1 MLLYAGGYLTFYTPD
16 QIPEVERVLP
26 GPVALRDLLTEIGI
40 PAAEVQLVILNG
52 EIVDLNG
59 IQVQNLDVV
68 KIFPG
73 VDGG

>member
-1 MLLYAGGYLTFYTPD
+1 MILYAGGYLAFYTPD
-16 QIPEVERVLP
+16 QNPEMACVLADQVP
-26 GPVALRDLLTEIGI
+26 LRDLLSEIGI

-52 EIVDLNG
+52 AIVDLE
-59 IQVQNLDVV
+59 QTYVQNQDVV

>member
-1 MLLYAGGYLTFYTPD
+1 MILYAGGYLTFFTPD
-16 QIPEVERVLP
+16 QKPEVERVLTSP
-26 GPVALRDLLTEIGI
+26 IELRALLEEIGI

-59 IQVQNLDVV
+59 TQVQNQDVA

>member
-16 QIPEVERVLP
+16 QKPEVECVLP
-26 GPVALRDLLTEIGI
+26 GTVALRDLLTEIGI

-59 IQVQNLDVV
+59 IQVQNQDVV

>member
-1 MLLYAGGYLTFYTPD
+1 MLLYVGGYLTFYTPD
-16 QIPEVERVLP
+16 QKPEVERVLP
-26 GPVALRDLLTEIGI
+26 GPVALRELLTEIGI
-40 PAAEVQLVILNG
+40 PIAEVQLVILNG

-59 IQVQNLDVV
+59 TQVQNQDVV

>member
-1 MLLYAGGYLTFYTPD
+1 MILYAGGYLTFYTPD
-16 QIPEVERVLP
+16 QKPELELDLTH
-26 GPVALRDLLTEIGI
+26 PVALRDLLSEMRI

-52 EIVDLNG
+52 DIIDLE
-59 IQVQNLDVV
+59 QVYVQNQDVV

>member
-16 QIPEVERVLP
+16 QKPEVERVLP
-26 GPVALRDLLTEIGI
+26 YPVALCELLTGIGI
-40 PAAEVQLVILNG
+40 PPAEVQLVILNG

-59 IQVQNLDVV
+59 TQVQNRDVI
-68 KIFPG
+68 KIYPG

>member
-1 MLLYAGGYLTFYTPD
+1 VFYL
-16 QIPEVERVLP
+16 VRSR
-26 GPVALRDLLTEIGI
+26 LRDLLTEIGI

-59 IQVQNLDVV
+59 TQVQNQDVV

>member
-1 MLLYAGGYLTFYTPD
+1 MILYAGGYLTFYTPD
-16 QIPEVERVLP
+16 QKPEVEWVLP
-26 GPVALRDLLTEIGI
+26 SPIELRALLTEIGI

-59 IQVQNLDVV
+59 TQVQNRDVI

>member
-1 MLLYAGGYLTFYTPD
+1 MLLYAGGYLTFYAPD
-16 QIPEVERVLP
+16 QEPEVERVLP

-40 PAAEVQLVILNG
+40 PAGEVQLVILNG
-52 EIVDLNG
+52 EIVNLNG
-59 IQVQNLDVV
+59 TQVQNQDVV

>member
-1 MLLYAGGYLTFYTPD
+1 MILYAGGYLTFYTPN
-16 QIPEVERVLP
+16 QKPEVEQVLP
-26 GPVALRDLLTEIGI
+26 SPIELRMLLTEIGI

-52 EIVDLNG
+52 EIVDLKG
-59 IQVQNLDVV
+59 TQVQNQDVV

>member
-1 MLLYAGGYLTFYTPD
+1 MILYAGSYLTFYTPD
-16 QIPEVERVLP
+16 QKPEVERLLP
-26 GPVALRDLLTEIGI
+26 SPVELRTLLTEIGI
-40 PAAEVQLVILNG
+40 PAVEVQLVILNG

-59 IQVQNLDVV
+59 TQVQNQDVV